1 MNADSDNRG
10 EVAVIALVGYAH
22 AVSHFFHLMI
32 PPLFPWLMRDFDLT
46 FTEAGFLMTVFF
58 VVSGAGQ
65 ALAGFVVDRTGPRPV
80 LFSGVLMLVVSGL
93 ALALAQNY
101 AMLILAAA
109 LAGAGNSVFHPA
121 DFTLLNHRV
130 SLPRLGHAF
139 SVHGLSGNLGWAAA
153 PLLMTSVAVFGGW
166 RMAGVAAALV
176 GAVALLLLYA
186 GREYLKVTRV
196 NPAAAGGG
204 AAHSGPPSLPV
215 AGFLRSRAV
224 WLCFS
229 FFLLSTAA
237 FGALQNY
244 STASLQN
251 IYGLS
256 LAGAASCLIAY
267 LLGGAGGIVAGG
279 FLATRRA
286 QDRIIAIGLS
296 AGACIGLLLASG
308 ALVAWAALPLMA
320 AMGACVGVAGP
331 SRDLLVRKAATQGLG
346 AASFGRVYGF
356 VYSGLDVGLA
366 LAPMI
371 FGPLMDAGHFNALW
385 VGVALLQG
393 LAIVSALRVGSGA
406 RQQAAEI
413 IRCAPVDRR

>member
-1 MNADSDNRG
+1 MSANTGNRG

-32 PPLFPWLMRDFDLT
+32 PPLFPWLMQDFDLS

-58 VVSGAGQ
+58 VVSGTGQ
-65 ALAGFVVDRTGPRPV
+65 ALAGFVVDRVGARPV
-80 LFSGVLMLVVSGL
+80 LFSGVLMLVLSGI
-93 ALALAQNY
+93 ALGLAQNY
-101 AMLILAAA
+101 PMLMLAAG

-153 PLLMTSVAVFGGW
+153 PFLMTSVAVFAGW
-166 RMAGVAAALV
+166 RMAGFAAALV
-176 GAVALLLLYA
+176 GLVALLVLYV
-186 GREYLKVTRV
+186 GRDYLKVA
-196 NPAAAGGG
+196 PAAVAGASDG
-204 AAHSGPPSLPV
+204 ASAGP
-215 AGFLRSRAV
+215 ATGFLRSGVV
-224 WLCFS
+224 WLCFL

-251 IYGLS
+251 IYALS

-267 LLGGAGGIVAGG
+267 LLGGAGGIAVGG
-279 FLATRRA
+279 FIATRHA
-286 QDRIIAIGLS
+286 QERIIASGLTT
-296 AGACIGLLLASG
+296 GAAIGLLLAG
-308 ALVAWAALPLMA
+308 GVVAGWAVLPLMA
-320 AMGACVGVAGP
+320 VMGACVGMAGP
-331 SRDLLVRKAATQGLG
+331 SRDLLVRKAATHGLG
-346 AASFGRVYGF
+346 KASFGRVYGF

-366 LAPMI
+366 AAPLI
-371 FGPLMDAGHFNALW
+371 FGPLMDGGHFNALW

-393 LAIVSALRVGSGA
+393 LAVIAALRVG
-406 RQQAAEI
+406 RV
-413 IRCAPVDRR
+413 CN

>member
-1 MNADSDNRG
+1 MSANTGNRG

-32 PPLFPWLMRDFDLT
+32 PPLFPWLMQDFDLS

-58 VVSGAGQ
+58 VVSGTGQ
-65 ALAGFVVDRTGPRPV
+65 ALAGFVVDRVGARPV
-80 LFSGVLMLVVSGL
+80 LFSGVLMLVLSGIALGL
-93 ALALAQNY
+93 ARNY
-101 AMLILAAA
+101 PMLMLAAG

-153 PLLMTSVAVFGGW
+153 PFLMTSVAVFAGW
-166 RMAGVAAALV
+166 RMAGFAAALV
-176 GAVALLLLYA
+176 GLVALLVLYV
-186 GREYLKVTRV
+186 GRDYLKVT
-196 NPAAAGGG
+196 
-204 AAHSGPPSLPV
+204 PV
-215 AGFLRSRAV
+215 AVVDGAHADASAGPAIGFLRSGVV
-224 WLCFS
+224 WLCFL

-251 IYGLS
+251 IYALS

-267 LLGGAGGIVAGG
+267 LLGGAGGIAVGG
-279 FLATRRA
+279 FIATRHA
-286 QDRIIAIGLS
+286 QERIIASGLTT
-296 AGACIGLLLASG
+296 GAAIGLLLAG
-308 ALVAWAALPLMA
+308 GVVAGWAVLPLMA
-320 AMGACVGVAGP
+320 VMGACVGIAGP
-331 SRDLLVRKAATQGLG
+331 SRDLLVRKAATHGLG
-346 AASFGRVYGF
+346 KASFGRVYGF

-366 LAPMI
+366 TAPLI
-371 FGPLMDAGHFNALW
+371 FGPLMDGGHFNALW

-393 LAIVSALRVGSGA
+393 LAVISALRVG
-406 RQQAAEI
+406 RV
-413 IRCAPVDRR
+413 CN